1 MNAITSRW
9 GRRFYA
15 SMVAQACTPAMINY
29 FCRRFVK
36 TLPAKKDAD
45 EMEELYEH
53 LIKIKPLVL
62 PEHRES
68 GLVFLS
74 RMARDKKWG
83 DQFNRFDREVMSGIA
98 EIRWADTY
106 EVFTGIGRQDDCR
119 PVYEVRAKGMHF
131 RYFMRPWQSGFH
143 FEVTRNARPV

>member
-29 FCRRFVK
+29 FCRRMVK
-36 TLPAKKDAD
+36 TLPTAKDTE

-53 LIKIKPLVL
+53 LIKIRPLVL

-68 GLVFLS
+68 GLVFLA
-74 RMARDKKWG
+74 RMARDPKYM
-83 DQFNRFDREVMSGIA
+83 DQFNRYDREIMSGIA
-98 EIRWADTY
+98 EIAWIDTWETY
-106 EVFTGIGRQDDCR
+106 AGSNKTDCR
-119 PVYEVRAKGMHF
+119 PLFSVRAKGMVF
-131 RYFMRPWQSGFH
+131 QYWMRPWQSGFH
-143 FEVTRNARPV
+143 FEVVRNARPA